1 MTNEETKNK
10 VKLLITELL
19 EVPSEEREEIILVEL
34 DKLSPDPGYTD
45 YLYHSCEYEKTEGEI
60 DIDAVIEKIFSYKA
74 IQL

>member
-1 MTNEETKNK
+1 MANEETKNK

-34 DKLSPDPGYTD
+34 DKLSPDPSYTD
-45 YLYHSCEYEKTEGEI
+45 YLYHSTEYEKTEGKI
-60 DIDAVIEKIFSYKA
+60 DIDAVIEKIFSYKP